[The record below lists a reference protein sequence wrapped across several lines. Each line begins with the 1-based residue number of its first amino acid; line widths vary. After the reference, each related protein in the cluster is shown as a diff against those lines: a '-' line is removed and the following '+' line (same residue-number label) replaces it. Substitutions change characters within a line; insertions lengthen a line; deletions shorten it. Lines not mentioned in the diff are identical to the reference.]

1 MIPNGSLCSLNEMNE
16 FQMQWNKGM
25 KPCQNFETVCSHS
38 CHVMISRVCSFDTFV
53 HNTNVTWSPSTEA
66 DVAALVLLLEQG
78 ELWPSTLTSKRDF
91 RANFWW
97 DSVRPCKKVGSEKDK
112 QQEGVT
118 EETHVQSL
126 FDVLCSYEGER
137 DFDKFEVVNLDDD
150 DIASVVSSTMGSV
163 ASCDNDSPVDDDIDN
178 NADAYDNPDSDNL
191 IETERETNN
200 VSTLK
205 KLGNIKKKKPVSP
218 LMLKDMLGADEEAIG
233 SLIAKNHMKLKKDD
247 CRIINGIYRSV
258 KYFDQLFEKRRKRLH
273 ENIKRSK
280 KGSYVKQQYCY
291 RNKFRSIVNEKR
303 LRNICNY

>member
-1 MIPNGSLCSLNEMNE
+1 
-16 FQMQWNKGM
+16 
-25 KPCQNFETVCSHS
+25 
-38 CHVMISRVCSFDTFV
+38 
-53 HNTNVTWSPSTEA
+53 
-66 DVAALVLLLEQG
+66 
-78 ELWPSTLTSKRDF
+78 
-91 RANFWW
+91 
-97 DSVRPCKKVGSEKDK
+97 
-112 QQEGVT
+112 
-118 EETHVQSL
+118 
-126 FDVLCSYEGER
+126 
-137 DFDKFEVVNLDDD
+137 VVNLDDD